1 MNVLIASILAVS
13 PGCWDCLGLS
23 DAQIVLAYE
32 DDYDRHVGPI
42 PSNDEYGHRTGS
54 GAFGPEHNP
63 GVGVNG

>member
-32 DDYDRHVGPI
+32 DDY
-42 PSNDEYGHRTGS
+42 GHRTGS